1 MLPNW
6 HYTKKSLADVRCKSC
21 LTYACHLIYTSLVVP
36 TDCSNCLPKYQLC
49 YIHDTGMSLYLLEIY
64 GFNSYCYHC
73 NHSQEYI
80 QELKSL
86 YRQEHKS
93 TFQPQEKKNLLFF
106 HWDKRWISNR
116 FETLYLSKGLWRIQ
130 VLTGK
135 QISAPCLRQQ
145 GTWTQS
151 GSTNCWSPA
160 TPDQARSSPMGRT
173 EIFQE
178 VFWLPYL
185 EKLEVATCCKAIG
198 C

>member
-93 TFQPQEKKNLLFF
+93 TFQPQEKKKIYCF
-106 HWDKRWISNR
+106 S
-116 FETLYLSKGLWRIQ
+116 
-130 VLTGK
+130 
-135 QISAPCLRQQ
+135 
-145 GTWTQS
+145 
-151 GSTNCWSPA
+151 
-160 TPDQARSSPMGRT
+160 T
-173 EIFQE
+173 EIKDGSVTDLKLSTCQRASEESRFLQE
-178 VFWLPYL
+178 SRSQLHVSVSKALELSLGALTAGPQLHLTRLDQVQWEGQKYSKRCSDYL
-185 EKLEVATCCKAIG
+185 T
-198 C
+198 